1 MPGRGCRYVYWD
13 TLLKLLIQKRFY
25 LCCLK
30 GLSVFR
36 TVYICGLNDGSFK
49 VPSELEKCLW
59 KHEDKH
65 TKEPR
70 LRILLPVNK
79 VHCQQE
85 MRKRG
90 SVSWPYWW
98 WKPYIVVSKKLVAAF
113 RKKDGQ
119 LLCYLEVFEVAIFCI
134 TPGKFDMGYFPFCI
148 KQTIFKKI
156 TEQFLI
162 NFFLLQQTW

>member
-36 TVYICGLNDGSFK
+36 TVYICGLKDGSFK

-113 RKKDGQ
+113 RKNRWSAA
-119 LLCYLEVFEVAIFCI
+119 LLFGGFWSCYILYYTWKVWHGILS
-134 TPGKFDMGYFPFCI
+134 
-148 KQTIFKKI
+148 
-156 TEQFLI
+156 FLHKANYI
-162 NFFLLQQTW
+162 